1 MSEIFK
7 KINLSLSDALKKKE
21 AARALTLRSIISQ
34 KKDKEIE
41 LRTGEQKEILD
52 TDIINILNKM
62 LKQRKESI
70 EMYQKGARND
80 LIEKEKFEIRVIEE
94 FLPKQMSDEEIQK
107 SCKDA
112 INESGANNI
121 KDMGKV
127 MKILKDKYL
136 GTMDFA
142 KAGKILKDQLQG

>member
-1 MSEIFK
+1 
-7 KINLSLSDALKKKE
+7 
-21 AARALTLRSIISQ
+21 
-34 KKDKEIE
+34 
-41 LRTGEQKEILD
+41 
-52 TDIINILNKM
+52 M

-80 LIEKEKFEIRVIEE
+80 LIEKEKFEISVIEE

>member
-80 LIEKEKFEIRVIEE
+80 LIEKEKFEISVIEE

>member
-80 LIEKEKFEIRVIEE
+80 LIEKEKFEISVIEE

-142 KAGKILKDQLQG
+142 KAGKILKDKLQG

>member
-80 LIEKEKFEIRVIEE
+80 LIEKEKFEISVIEE
-94 FLPKQMSDEEIQK
+94 FLPRQMSDEEIQK

>member
-80 LIEKEKFEIRVIEE
+80 LIEKEKFEISVIEE

-142 KAGKILKDQLQG
+142 QAGKILKDQLQG

>member
-1 MSEIFK
+1 MSEILK

-80 LIEKEKFEIRVIEE
+80 LIEKEKFEISVIEE